1 MDTIQL
7 SARAAKALEIMRAN
21 GEPMFAEDIAA
32 EDVATFEKGAKSVQ
46 PLFINLCK
54 LGLVSK
60 EKASHKVV
68 DKEGKEVE
76 KEHTIY
82 SLTDAGKSVSYTVKV

>member
-7 SARAAKALEIMRAN
+7 SAKAAKVLEIMRAN

-32 EDVATFEKGAKSVQ
+32 EDAETFDKGAKSVQ
-46 PLFINLCK
+46 PLFITLCK
-54 LGLVSK
+54 KELVSK
-60 EKASHKVV
+60 EKAMHKVV
-68 DKEGKEVE
+68 DKDGNEVE

-82 SLTDAGKSVSYTVKV
+82 SLTDAGKSVSYTVKA